1 MADESG
7 QAPELEQV
15 VEETIVEQMKPG
27 DVVIEAKRLGIW
39 TYVATV
45 SATGRPYVTPVHPGW
60 EGETLWIMI
69 ELASVKAK
77 NVAAN
82 PQVSCHWPVSEDT
95 DMDSLMLWGTGRI
108 YDDIE
113 TKRRLWDGV
122 FDYDLGMWAPGGV
135 ENCPDKGFLEVIP
148 TKALLLRFYGA
159 KGRAEWQA

>member
-1 MADESG
+1 
-7 QAPELEQV
+7 V
-15 VEETIVEQMKPG
+15 VEETIVEQMKLG

-95 DMDSLMLWGTGRI
+95 DMDSLMLWETGRI

-113 TKRRLWDGV
+113 GSLDRSRSPKPGRDYKFIASNPRSISRKRSVASSR
-122 FDYDLGMWAPGGV
+122 M
-135 ENCPDKGFLEVIP
+135 
-148 TKALLLRFYGA
+148 
-159 KGRAEWQA
+159 